1 MAPRSAAA
9 KSTDRFERKR
19 EAILD
24 AATRILNRKGIKG
37 LTLGD
42 TAAAVDLSTT
52 SVTYYFKRKD
62 DLAAACITRG
72 IETLY
77 RIADASTREETPA
90 QRLHSFFTRYLDILK
105 ATEAGTAPPL
115 PIISELRA
123 LSSPRREDVAQTY
136 GRLFRKARQ
145 IFDHPDLAWMSQGR
159 RTARTRMLLEQVF
172 WGGAWLAK
180 FEPEDYP
187 RIRDRMVDIFLH
199 GVAPAGAPWAPRVFD
214 TEKLAARDGPERAR
228 ETFLLAATR
237 LINLRGYRG
246 ASVDKISAE
255 LNVTKGSFYHH
266 NDAKDDLVVA
276 CFERTFEVMRRAQRQ
291 SMELPGSQ
299 WEKLVACASSL
310 AEFQLS
316 DHGPLLRT
324 NALTAL
330 PEQMRRVMVE
340 QSDRISDRFASM
352 ISDGIAE
359 GSIRPVDPFI
369 AAQMLNATLNACAE
383 LGYLVPD
390 VRAKAAAAVF
400 VKPLLMGIF
409 EK

>member
-1 MAPRSAAA
+1 MAPRSAVA

-24 AATRILNRKGIKG
+24 AATLILNRKGIKG

-72 IETLY
+72 IETLLELAELA
-77 RIADASTREETPA
+77 IAAPTPA
-90 QRLHSFFTRYLDILK
+90 ERLHSFLTRYLDTLK
-105 ATEAGTAPPL
+105 AIEAGAASPL

-123 LSSPRREDVAQTY
+123 LSSPRREEVATAY

-145 IFDHPDLAWMSQGR
+145 IFDHPDLAWMSRGR
-159 RTARTRMLLEQVF
+159 RTARTRMVLEQVF
-172 WGGAWLAK
+172 WGGTWLSK
-180 FEPEDYP
+180 FDAQDHA
-187 RIRDRMVDIFLH
+187 RIRDRMVDILLN
-199 GVAPAGAPWAPRVFD
+199 GVAPEGTEWAPVPIA
-214 TEKLAARDGPERAR
+214 TCKLAHREGPELAR

-237 LINLRGYRG
+237 LINNRGYRG

-266 NDAKDDLVVA
+266 NEAKDDLVVA
-276 CFERTFEVMRRAQRQ
+276 CFERSFEVMTRAQR
-291 SMELPGSQ
+291 MAMDLPGDQ
-299 WEKLVACASSL
+299 WTKLSACAAAL

-316 DHGPLLRT
+316 EYGPLLKSS
-324 NALTAL
+324 ALTAL
-330 PEQMRRVMVE
+330 PEQIRRVMVDH
-340 QSDRISDRFASM
+340 SNRVSDRFASM

-359 GSIRPVDPFI
+359 GSLRPVDPFI
-369 AAQMLNATLNACAE
+369 AAQMLNATLNACAD

-390 VRAKAAAAVF
+390 VRPKAAAAVF
-400 VKPLLMGIF
+400 VRPLLMGVF
-409 EK
+409 KH